1 MFFILLYYPIIHIFI
16 CFISSFSF
24 LSSNYVLCFVFFS
37 PLLLHCVFQLETGDI
52 RVSYIDGEDALRKN
66 ENVSTHSC
74 FSK

>member
-1 MFFILLYYPIIHIFI
+1 M
-16 CFISSFSF
+16 
-24 LSSNYVLCFVFFS
+24 FFS

-74 FSK
+74 FSKWFMLFNVLIFAIVHAQ